1 MHSSFYFV
9 SLLCAWY
16 TVSTDSRCIF
26 HMEFDGE
33 QSKLVKQELKI
44 KESGAPSQRL
54 GDCCHGAQVRKETK
68 FPVRRRLG
76 RWHPGSS

>member
-1 MHSSFYFV
+1 MHSSFYFS

-16 TVSTDSRCIF
+16 TISIDSRCIF

-44 KESGAPSQRL
+44 RESGAPS
-54 GDCCHGAQVRKETK
+54 
-68 FPVRRRLG
+68 
-76 RWHPGSS
+76 